1 MALEMTLSVEI
12 RMTSSQDLVRLI
24 PPDLYQD
31 VDLRAASWEVG
42 IGQTGTCNH
51 RMILATA
58 MGTNGGAM
66 EAAVGMAAAL
76 EGGTNAEATIM
87 AVAEVEAMVAAG
99 MVAAVAPE
107 VEEDMEAVEVE
118 AGVGVGEDSVDLGNK
133 TALAR
138 LFDSVCCNS
147 SICL

>member
-31 VDLRAASWEVG
+31 VDMRAASWEVG

-51 RMILATA
+51 RMIS
-58 MGTNGGAM
+58 AM

-107 VEEDMEAVEVE
+107 EDMEAVEVE

>member
-42 IGQTGTCNH
+42 IGQMGTCNH

-87 AVAEVEAMVAAG
+87 AVAEVEAME
-99 MVAAVAPE
+99 AAVAPE
-107 VEEDMEAVEVE
+107 EEEDMEAVEVE